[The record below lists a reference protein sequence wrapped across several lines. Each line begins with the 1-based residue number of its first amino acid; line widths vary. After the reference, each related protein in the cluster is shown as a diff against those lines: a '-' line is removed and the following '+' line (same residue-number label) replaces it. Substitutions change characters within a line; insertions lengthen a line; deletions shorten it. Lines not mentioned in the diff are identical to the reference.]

1 MENRPPDAAAL
12 TAADAGALRPA
23 DEPGIY
29 RLVDSAQ
36 MSAIDR
42 EASERFRIPSPILME
57 NAGLK
62 ALEAMQRRIW
72 RRPVPEEPVAIVSG
86 RGNNGGD
93 ALVVARQL
101 HAIGARHI
109 TVLLSHGEPAD
120 GSQCAGNLAICRAL
134 GITVLDA
141 AEATVSCGWV
151 IDGMAG
157 TGQRGALRGP
167 AAALAERINGSAAR
181 VIALDAPSGVGDRF
195 TADMPAVH
203 ADWTLALELPKRALY
218 LPAARPACGS
228 IIVVPIGFP
237 AALTDPA
244 AGNARLLGPAA
255 LAAMLPSVPA
265 DAHKGTRGHVAV
277 LAGSAGTAGA
287 ARLAATAAACSRAGL
302 VTLHAD
308 ADTYPIQAGALTSV
322 MVVPWSETAEPG
334 ELARRF
340 DSLVVGPG
348 WGTGPARS
356 EWLQRLLV
364 MPCRGVLDADATT
377 LLARAGGPGRLS
389 GRWVLTPHP
398 GELARLLGTS
408 VAEALADPAAA
419 AADVAARFGAVVV
432 LKGHV
437 TYIAAPDGGDAA
449 GVGAEPPLSVV
460 DGMQP
465 WLATGGSGDVLAG
478 VIGALLAGGRI
489 GPYQAACAGVLIHAA
504 AARHLY
510 RERGWF
516 LAEDLPASVSRVVA
530 GRDDLG

>member
-1 MENRPPDAAAL
+1 MENRPPAAAAL
-12 TAADAGALRPA
+12 TAADAGALRPV

-72 RRPVPEEPVAIVSG
+72 RRPVPREPVAIVSG

-120 GSQCAGNLAICRAL
+120 GSQCAANLAICRAL
-134 GITVLDA
+134 GISVLDA
-141 AEATVSCGWV
+141 AEATLDRGWV

-195 TADMPAVH
+195 TAGMPAVR

-218 LPAARPACGS
+218 LPAARPACGT

-308 ADTYPIQAGALTSV
+308 ADTYPVQAGALTSV
-322 MVVPWSETAEPG
+322 MVAPWSEAADPDEF
-334 ELARRF
+334 RRF

-356 EWLQRLLV
+356 AWLQRLLAL
-364 MPCRGVLDADATT
+364 PYRGVLDADAIT
-377 LLARAGGPGRLS
+377 LLTRASDRIERLA

-398 GELARLLGTS
+398 GEVARLLGAT
-408 VAEALADPAAA
+408 VADVLADPAVA
-419 AADVAARFGAVVV
+419 AADAAARFGVVVV

-437 TYIAAPDGGDAA
+437 THVAAPDARDGVNEGAA
-449 GVGAEPPLSVV
+449 PPLSVV

-478 VIGALLAGGRI
+478 VIGALLAGG
-489 GPYQAACAGVLIHAA
+489 GVDPYQAACAGVLIHAA
-504 AARHLY
+504 AARRLY

-530 GRDDLG
+530 GRDDLC

>member
-1 MENRPPDAAAL
+1 MC
-12 TAADAGALRPA
+12 
-23 DEPGIY
+23 

-72 RRPVPEEPVAIVSG
+72 RRPVPREPVAIVSG

-120 GSQCAGNLAICRAL
+120 GSQCAANLAICRAL
-134 GITVLDA
+134 GISVLDA
-141 AEATVSCGWV
+141 AEATLDRGWV

-195 TADMPAVH
+195 TAGMPAVR

-218 LPAARPACGS
+218 LPAARPACGT

-322 MVVPWSETAEPG
+322 MVAPWSEAADPDEF
-334 ELARRF
+334 RRF

-356 EWLQRLLV
+356 EWLQRLLAL
-364 MPCRGVLDADATT
+364 PYRGVLDADATT
-377 LLARAGGPGRLS
+377 LLARAGGTGQLA

-398 GELARLLGTS
+398 GELARLLGAT

-419 AADVAARFGAVVV
+419 AADVAARFGAAVV

-437 TYIAAPDGGDAA
+437 TYIAAPDGDA

-489 GPYQAACAGVLIHAA
+489 DPYQAACAGVLIHAA
-504 AARHLY
+504 AARRLY

>member
-12 TAADAGALRPA
+12 TA

-72 RRPVPEEPVAIVSG
+72 RRRVPEEPVTIVSG

-93 ALVVARQL
+93 ALVIARQL
-101 HAIGARHI
+101 HAIGARSM
-109 TVLLSHGEPAD
+109 TVLLSHGEPAG
-120 GSQCAGNLAICRAL
+120 GSQCAANLAICRAL
-134 GITVLDA
+134 GISVLDA
-141 AEATVSCGWV
+141 AEATLDRGWV
-151 IDGMAG
+151 IDGIAG

-167 AAALAERINGSAAR
+167 PAALAERINRGKAR

-203 ADWTLALELPKRALY
+203 ADWTLALELPKRAHY

-244 AGNARLLGPAA
+244 GGNARLLGPAA

-308 ADTYPIQAGALTSV
+308 ADTYPVQAGALTSV
-322 MVVPWSETAEPG
+322 MVAPWSEAAGPDEF
-334 ELARRF
+334 RRF
-340 DSLVVGPG
+340 DSLVIGPG
-348 WGTGPARS
+348 WGTGPTRS
-356 EWLQRLLV
+356 AWLQRLLAL
-364 MPCRGVLDADATT
+364 PYRGVLDADAIT
-377 LLARAGGPGRLS
+377 LLTRVSARIEPLA

-398 GELARLLGTS
+398 GELARLLGAT
-408 VAEALADPAAA
+408 VADVLADPAVA
-419 AADVAARFGAVVV
+419 AADAAARFGVVLV

-437 TYIAAPDGGDAA
+437 TYVAAPGARDDINDGAA
-449 GVGAEPPLSVV
+449 PPLSIV

-478 VIGALLAGGRI
+478 AIGALLAGGRI
-489 GPYQAACAGVLIHAA
+489 DPYQAACAGVLIHAA
-504 AARHLY
+504 AARRLY

-530 GRDDLG
+530 GRDDLC

>member
-1 MENRPPDAAAL
+1 MLRM
-12 TAADAGALRPA
+12 ADA
-23 DEPGIY
+23 PGVC

-62 ALEAMQRRIW
+62 ALDAMQRRIW
-72 RRPVPEEPVAIVSG
+72 RRPVPEEPVTIVSG

-93 ALVVARQL
+93 ALVIARQL
-101 HAIGARHI
+101 HAIGARSM
-109 TVLLSHGEPAD
+109 TVLLSHGEPAG
-120 GSQCAGNLAICRAL
+120 GSQCAANLAICRAL

-141 AEATVSCGWV
+141 AEATLDRGWV

-195 TADMPAVH
+195 TAGMPAVRAH
-203 ADWTLALELPKRALY
+203 WTLALELPKRALY

-228 IIVVPIGFP
+228 IIVVPVGFP
-237 AALTDPA
+237 AALTDP
-244 AGNARLLGPAA
+244 GVGTARLLGPAA
-255 LAAMLPSVPA
+255 LPGMLPSVPA

-322 MVVPWSETAEPG
+322 MVAPWSEAADPDEF
-334 ELARRF
+334 RRF

-348 WGTGPARS
+348 WGTGPARA
-356 EWLQRLLV
+356 EWLRRLLV

-377 LLARAGGPGRLS
+377 LLARAGGTGRLA

-398 GELARLLGTS
+398 GELARLLGAT
-408 VAEALADPAAA
+408 VADVLADPAVA
-419 AADVAARFGAVVV
+419 AADAAVRFGVVVV

-437 TYIAAPDGGDAA
+437 TYVAAPDGGNAA

-460 DGMQP
+460 AGMQP

-504 AARHLY
+504 AARLLY

-530 GRDDLG
+530 GGDDGKGRPLWSPPA

>member
-1 MENRPPDAAAL
+1 MLRM
-12 TAADAGALRPA
+12 ADG
-23 DEPGIY
+23 PGVY

-62 ALEAMQRRIW
+62 ALDAMQRRIW
-72 RRPVPEEPVAIVSG
+72 RRPVPEEPVTIVSG

-93 ALVVARQL
+93 ALVIARQL
-101 HAIGARHI
+101 HAIGARSMS
-109 TVLLSHGEPAD
+109 VLLSHGEPAG
-120 GSQCAGNLAICRAL
+120 GSQCAANLAICRAL

-141 AEATVSCGWV
+141 AEATLDRGWV
-151 IDGMAG
+151 IDGIAG

-167 AAALAERINGSAAR
+167 PAALAERINRGKAR

-195 TADMPAVH
+195 TAGMPAVH

-218 LPAARPACGS
+218 LPAARPACGT

-308 ADTYPIQAGALTSV
+308 ADTYPVQAGALTSV
-322 MVVPWSETAEPG
+322 MVAPWSEAAAPDEF
-334 ELARRF
+334 RRF

-356 EWLQRLLV
+356 AWLQRLLAL
-364 MPCRGVLDADATT
+364 PYRGVLDADAIT
-377 LLARAGGPGRLS
+377 LLARAGGTARLA
-389 GRWVLTPHP
+389 GRWVLTPP
-398 GELARLLGTS
+398 SGRAGPTARRHRRRGAGRS
-408 VAEALADPAAA
+408 RRGRCRRGCPVRRGRRAERARDLHRRSGRRRRGGSWRRAASERRGRHASRGWRPAVREMCWPVSSARCLPAA
-419 AADVAARFGAVVV
+419 G
-432 LKGHV
+432 L
-437 TYIAAPDGGDAA
+437 APTR
-449 GVGAEPPLSVV
+449 
-460 DGMQP
+460 QP
-465 WLATGGSGDVLAG
+465 AQG
-478 VIGALLAGGRI
+478 
-489 GPYQAACAGVLIHAA
+489 C
-504 AARHLY
+504 
-510 RERGWF
+510 
-516 LAEDLPASVSRVVA
+516 
-530 GRDDLG
+530 

>member
-1 MENRPPDAAAL
+1 
-12 TAADAGALRPA
+12 
-23 DEPGIY
+23 
-29 RLVDSAQ
+29 

-42 EASERFRIPSPILME
+42 AACERFGIPTPILME

-62 ALEAMQRRIW
+62 ALGAMQQRIW
-72 RRPVPEEPVAIVSG
+72 RRPVPEEPVTVVSG

-93 ALVVARQL
+93 ALVIARQL
-101 HAIGARHI
+101 HAIGASNL

-120 GSQCAGNLAICRAL
+120 ASQCAANLAICRAL
-134 GITVLDA
+134 GITVLEEPADA
-141 AEATVSCGWV
+141 ALRCGWV

-167 AAALAERINGSAAR
+167 AAALAERINRSRAR

-195 TADMPAVH
+195 AAGMPSVR

-228 IIVVPIGFP
+228 IIVVPLGFP
-237 AALTDPA
+237 AVLTGI
-244 AGNARLLGPAA
+244 AGATARLLGPAA
-255 LAAMLPSVPA
+255 LSSLLPAVRP
-265 DAHKGTRGHVAV
+265 DAHKGMRGHVAV

-287 ARLAATAAACSRAGL
+287 ARLAATAAGCSRAGL

-322 MVVPWSETAEPG
+322 MVAPWSEAAEPG
-334 ELARRF
+334 ELTRRF
-340 DSLVVGPG
+340 DSVVVGPG

-356 EWLQRLLV
+356 EWLQRLLAL
-364 MPCRGVLDADATT
+364 PCCGVLDADAIT
-377 LLARAGGPGRLS
+377 LLARAGDRVQRLA

-398 GELARLLGTS
+398 GELARLLDAT
-408 VAEALADPAAA
+408 VADVLADPAVAA
-419 AADVAARFGAVVV
+419 GEVAARFGAVVV

-437 TYIAAPDGGDAA
+437 TCVAAPGGSDEANDVTA
-449 GVGAEPPLSVV
+449 PRLTVV

-465 WLATGGSGDVLAG
+465 WLATGGAGDVLAG
-478 VIGALLAGGRI
+478 VIGALLAGRGL
-489 GPYQAACAGVLIHAA
+489 GPYQAACAGVLIHAV
-504 AARHLY
+504 AARRRY

-516 LAEDLPASVSRVVA
+516 LAEELPAAVSRVVA
-530 GRDDLG
+530 DPVDPD

>member
-1 MENRPPDAAAL
+1 M
-12 TAADAGALRPA
+12 AADAGVLRLEG
-23 DEPGIY
+23 EPGVH

-62 ALEAMQRRIW
+62 ALDAMQRCVW
-72 RRPVPEEPVAIVSG
+72 RRPVPGEPVTIVSG

-93 ALVVARQL
+93 ALVIARQL
-101 HAIGARHI
+101 HAIGARSM

-120 GSQCAGNLAICRAL
+120 GSQCAANLAMCRAL
-134 GITVLDA
+134 GISVLDA
-141 AEATVSCGWV
+141 AEGSLDRGWV

-167 AAALAERINGSAAR
+167 AAALAERINRSPAR

-195 TADMPAVH
+195 TAGMPAVR

-244 AGNARLLGPAA
+244 VGTARLLGPAA
-255 LAAMLPSVPA
+255 LTEMLPSVPA
-265 DAHKGTRGHVAV
+265 DAHKGIRGHVAV

-308 ADTYPIQAGALTSV
+308 ADTYPVQAGALTSV
-322 MVVPWSETAEPG
+322 MVAAWSEAADPS
-334 ELARRF
+334 ELARGF

-356 EWLQRLLV
+356 EWLQRLLAL
-364 MPCRGVLDADATT
+364 PCRGVLDADAIT
-377 LLARAGGPGRLS
+377 LLARAGGGAAPLAGQ
-389 GRWVLTPHP
+389 WVLTPHP
-398 GELARLLGTS
+398 GELARLLDAA
-408 VAEALADPAAA
+408 VAEVLADPAAA
-419 AADVAARFGAVVV
+419 AAEAAALFGAVVV

-437 TYIAAPDGGDAA
+437 TYIAAPGEGN
-449 GVGAEPPLSVV
+449 EPPLSVV

-478 VIGALLAGGRI
+478 VVGALLAGGRL

-504 AARHLY
+504 AARERY

-516 LAEDLPASVSRVVA
+516 MAEDLPASVSRVVA
-530 GRDDLG
+530 GRDASSGAGRPPSHL

>member
-1 MENRPPDAAAL
+1 M
-12 TAADAGALRPA
+12 TAADAGVPRLV
-23 DEPGIY
+23 DEPGVY

-62 ALEAMQRRIW
+62 ALDAIQRRIW
-72 RRPVPEEPVAIVSG
+72 RRPVPEEPVTIVSG

-93 ALVVARQL
+93 ALVIARQL
-101 HAIGARHI
+101 HAIGARSM

-120 GSQCAGNLAICRAL
+120 GSQCAANLAICRAL
-134 GITVLDA
+134 GIAVLDA
-141 AEATVSCGWV
+141 AEGSLDRGWV

-167 AAALAERINGSAAR
+167 AAAVAERINRGPAR

-195 TADMPAVH
+195 TAGMPAVR

-228 IIVVPIGFP
+228 IVVVPIGFP

-244 AGNARLLGPAA
+244 GATARLLGPAA
-255 LAAMLPSVPA
+255 LPEMLPAVPA

-308 ADTYPIQAGALTSV
+308 ADTYPVQAGALTSV
-322 MVVPWSETAEPG
+322 MVAPWSEAADPG
-334 ELARRF
+334 ELRRF

-356 EWLQRLLV
+356 EWLQRLLAL
-364 MPCRGVLDADATT
+364 PYRGVLDADAIT
-377 LLARAGGPGRLS
+377 LLARARDRTERLA
-389 GRWVLTPHP
+389 GLWVMTPHP
-398 GELARLLGTS
+398 GELARLLDAT
-408 VAEALADPAAA
+408 VAEVLSDPADAAA
-419 AADVAARFGAVVV
+419 AVAARFGAVVV

-437 TYIAAPDGGDAA
+437 TCIAAPAGGAAA
-449 GVGAEPPLSVV
+449 GEDGEPPLSVV

-478 VIGALLAGGRI
+478 VIGALLAGRRL
-489 GPYQAACAGVLIHAA
+489 GPYGAACAGVLIHAA
-504 AARHLY
+504 AARRLY
-510 RERGWF
+510 RDRGWF
-516 LAEDLPASVSRVVA
+516 LAEDLPASVSCVVA
-530 GRDDLG
+530 GRDDRA

>member
-1 MENRPPDAAAL
+1 MENRPLDATVL
-12 TAADAGALRPA
+12 TAVETGVL
-23 DEPGIY
+23 

-36 MSAIDR
+36 MSAIDH
-42 EASERFRIPSPILME
+42 EAEERFRIPSPILME

-62 ALEAMQRRIW
+62 ALNAMQRRIW
-72 RRPVPEEPVAIVSG
+72 RRPLPEEPVTVVAG

-93 ALVVARQL
+93 ALVIARQL
-101 HAIGARHI
+101 HGIGARAL
-109 TVLLSHGEPAD
+109 TVLLSHGEPTD
-120 GSQCAGNLAICRAL
+120 GSQCAANLAICRAL
-134 GITVLDA
+134 GIAVRDGSKA
-141 AEATVSCGWV
+141 ALECGWV

-167 AAALAERINGSAAR
+167 AAALAERMNRSPAR

-195 TADMPAVH
+195 MADMPTVR

-218 LPAARPACGS
+218 LPAARPACGT
-228 IIVVPIGFP
+228 IIVVPIGLP

-244 AGNARLLGPAA
+244 GGTARLLGLAA
-255 LAAMLPSVPA
+255 LPGLLPPVPA
-265 DAHKGTRGHVAV
+265 DAHKRTRGHVAV

-308 ADTYPIQAGALTSV
+308 DDTYQVQAGALTSV
-322 MVVPWSETAEPG
+322 MVAPWSEAVDPG
-334 ELARRF
+334 ELVRRI

-348 WGTGPARS
+348 WGTGQARS
-356 EWLQRLLV
+356 EWLRRLLAL
-364 MPCRGVLDADATT
+364 PCRGVLDADATT
-377 LLARAGGPGRLS
+377 LLARAGRGTEPLA

-398 GELARLLGTS
+398 GELARLLDGT
-408 VAEALADPAAA
+408 VAEVLADPAAA
-419 AADVAARFGAVVV
+419 AAEVATRFGGVVV

-437 TYIAAPDGGDAA
+437 TCVAAPAVGAAA
-449 GVGAEPPLSVV
+449 GERGEPPLSVV

-478 VIGALLAGGRI
+478 VIGALLAGGRLS
-489 GPYQAACAGVLIHAA
+489 PYRAACAGVLIHAA
-504 AARHLY
+504 AARRMY

-516 LAEDLPASVSRVVA
+516 LAEDLTAAVSRVVA
-530 GRDDLG
+530 DP